1 MWSRN
6 YKQVT
11 RLKKTGLKII
21 GKHRRLQMFQRK
33 RIPLLLVVLIAGI
46 ALLSC
51 QQTKAADAGDAPAK
65 TVEKIVWKSSG
76 HGPATDPS
84 QLYHDMCCKAITE
97 ASGGR
102 LEVKPFVGG
111 SIVPAYKELD
121 AVHEG
126 VLQMA
131 YTCPMYN
138 LDKWS
143 AAGLIS
149 SRPGALPGEALRT
162 WFDFAGGADLMNK
175 MMESYNVMTFPG
187 ALSPLPEEV
196 FFHSKVKIESVDDL
210 KGLKARCMGDGGE
223 ILKRMG
229 AATVIIPGGD
239 LYEAMQRGT
248 IDAMEYSTLA
258 SNWEMHFNE
267 VAKYVILS
275 PSRAPSDPQ
284 VFFVNKDAF
293 NELPADLQ
301 RIVRAEVAYWTQAQ
315 HEYLV
320 NESIK
325 AVEKFKEAGNEVY
338 KLPTEVADALV
349 AEAAAFYEEKSRNEP
364 PIFKEIY
371 TSMKDFGEAYASI
384 K

>member
-1 MWSRN
+1 M
-6 YKQVT
+6 VT
-11 RLKKTGLKII
+11 RKKLTGLAV
-21 GKHRRLQMFQRK
+21 LF
-33 RIPLLLVVLIAGI
+33 LLSFAF
-46 ALLSC
+46 LSC
-51 QQTKAADAGDAPAK
+51 QKTETAQAGATPAK
-65 TVEKIVWKSSG
+65 AVEKIVWKSSG

-84 QLYHDMCCKAITE
+84 QIYHDKCCKAITE

-121 AVHEG
+121 AVNEG

-149 SRPGALPGEALRT
+149 SRPAGLPGEALRT
-162 WFDFAGGADLMNK
+162 WFDFAGGADLLNK
-175 MMESYNVMTFPG
+175 MMGDYNVMTFPG

-196 FFHSKVKIESVDDL
+196 FFHSKVRIDSLADIQ
-210 KGLKARCMGDGGE
+210 GLKARCMGDGGE

-229 AATVIIPGGD
+229 AATVIIPGGE

-284 VFFVNKDAF
+284 VFFVNKEAF
-293 NELPADLQ
+293 NALPADLQ
-301 RIVRAEVAYWTQAQ
+301 RIVQAEVAYWTQAQ

-338 KLPTEVADALV
+338 KLPGEVADALIK
-349 AEAAAFYEEKSRNEP
+349 EAGKFYDEKSKTEP
-364 PIFKEIY
+364 PIFAEIY
-371 TSMKDFGEAYASI
+371 NSMKSFGESYTAI